1 MNKRY
6 TYLILCV
13 LFFFASIYVFTFL
26 HFPDAS
32 SGSTSNLPYVN
43 CLVACAGIILMS
55 TSVAFFT
62 VYFRG
67 LGGLKTIGVIPVRM
81 ASSRFPGKPLAKIN
95 GKPMLQHIYESCKKC
110 KSLDELYVATPDKE
124 IIDFC
129 DTIKAKCILTSKE
142 HERASDRV
150 EEAVERLESFNK
162 KYDIIVMI
170 QGDEPL
176 VTPEMIDKAIEPLL
190 ISDVQVTNL
199 MGYIET
205 KKEAKD
211 KNTIKVVTDK
221 HHNALYF
228 SRSQIPHDMVGYKQV
243 CIIAFTKQALTQF
256 SMLEPTILEQVESID
271 MLRFIDHGIPVK
283 MVLTKTQ
290 THAVDVPHDIKIVEK
305 LIKK

>member
-1 MNKRY
+1 MNNNLV
-6 TYLILCV
+6 YLALSAV
-13 LFFFASIYVFTFL
+13 FFFLFLYAFTFMVQT
-26 HFPDAS
+26 D
-32 SGSTSNLPYVN
+32 STSGIAQPMPIWNMVL
-43 CLVACAGIILMS
+43 LVVEIIFLSISIM
-55 TSVAFFT
+55 FFT
-62 VYFRG
+62 LYFR
-67 LGGLKTIGVIPVRM
+67 LCNELSIIGVIPVRM

-110 KSLDELYVATPDKE
+110 KSLDEVYVATCDTE

-256 SMLEPTILEQVESID
+256 SMLKPTILEQAESID
-271 MLRFIDHGIPVK
+271 MLRFLDHGIPVK
-283 MVLTKTQ
+283 MVLIETQ
-290 THAVDVPHDIKIVEK
+290 THAVDALADIKIVER
-305 LIKK
+305 LMKK